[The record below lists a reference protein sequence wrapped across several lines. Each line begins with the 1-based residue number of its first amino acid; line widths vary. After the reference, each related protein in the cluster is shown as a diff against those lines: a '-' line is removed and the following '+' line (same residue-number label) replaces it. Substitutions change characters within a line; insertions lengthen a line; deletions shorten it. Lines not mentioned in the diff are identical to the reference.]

1 MTPRQIQL
9 LRDSFALVAPRATL
23 AGALFYDKLFER
35 DPSVSAL
42 FDTDM
47 AAQSRRLFEMVGDA
61 LALLDHPDELD
72 AVLQVLGARHA
83 AYGVRDD
90 HYDTVGAALLDTL
103 EASLG
108 EAFTPQ
114 ARDAWAG
121 LYAHISRLMRRGASR
136 SDLAVHR
143 RPSRSTPPASSP
155 SPLAGPR
162 DRPAATPSRSA
173 PSA

>member
-1 MTPRQIQL
+1 VNARQIQL
-9 LRDSFALVAPRATL
+9 LRDSFAQLAPSATL

-35 DPSVSAL
+35 DPSVGAL

-103 EASLG
+103 EAALD

-114 ARDAWAG
+114 AREAWAG
-121 LYAHISRLMRRGASR
+121 FYARISRLMRQGASNP
-136 SDLAVHR
+136 DLAVHR
-143 RPSRSTPPASSP
+143 RPGRP
-155 SPLAGPR
+155 
-162 DRPAATPSRSA
+162 RPAAASPSRPWRPGPA
-173 PSA
+173 AHHR